1 MKPAALME
9 ETPLESAVREKAE
22 LKAARRK
29 LMQEIDKKKQKSDYQ
44 EQAAKKKW
52 LVAGSLLNMVLMIY
66 ALADCTAKPA
76 AKYLIIAA
84 KKRQW
89 PEKPEADVVRMVED
103 SFLDARHDE
112 VMVSIDADRTPDS
125 AALKEA
131 MAFVEEWRLFDETAG
146 FNYKQGI
153 APSTE
158 FVLQRYN
165 KHIAELPEDFRPRQR
180 GTSAEA
186 ANRMWAGRWRARWK
200 GKISKIKVAED
211 IPVETM
217 RSKAMDNM
225 SQNGADIWYH
235 IWYHMAVLSRDRRTV
250 PRLYSFHGAVF
261 RSRIRTVWRS

>member
-1 MKPAALME
+1 MKQ
-9 ETPLESAVREKAE
+9 REW
-22 LKAARRK
+22 
-29 LMQEIDKKKQKSDYQ
+29 Q
-44 EQAAKKKW
+44 
-52 LVAGSLLNMVLMIY
+52 G
-66 ALADCTAKPA
+66 
-76 AKYLIIAA
+76 
-84 KKRQW
+84 
-89 PEKPEADVVRMVED
+89 KPEDEGVGNVED
-103 SFLDARHDE
+103 SFHATQHDE
-112 VMVSIDADRTPDS
+112 VLVSIDADRTPES

-225 SQNGADIWYH
+225 SQNGADIW
-235 IWYHMAVLSRDRRTV
+235 
-250 PRLYSFHGAVF
+250 
-261 RSRIRTVWRS
+261 